1 MMCLYFI
8 LVSVSL
14 LLNILRMLSMLCV
27 LSAEMR
33 RGLQMT
39 HRLRDDLYCVEWG
52 VNLYSLPTRALSFTR
67 LIFLW
72 LAICQAPSKTQ
83 TDKQTD
89 KRTKQKH
96 GLMRQESNLVHFSL

>member
-1 MMCLYFI
+1 MCLYFI

-39 HRLRDDLYCVEWG
+39 
-52 VNLYSLPTRALSFTR
+52 RALSLTR
-67 LIFLW
+67 QIFLW

-96 GLMRQESNLVHFSL
+96 GLMRQESNLVHFSLKMCHPMTIISRFS